1 MVHENNYCKGL
12 RDVAMEQPVPVLPDV
27 YYQPVQ
33 LIDVF
38 VSTIKEKKETANILK
53 NLCQEFPLDE
63 LGHLKRIKSSK
74 SKDTP
79 LQVIVSKPEE
89 SLEKIFTT
97 EDDNNSVYK
106 HLSKPYKVKVPRYA
120 PLTRKQYEEALLY
133 WPVSFHEDKRI
144 SNLLSGKFFTDKELN
159 TIKNHMK
166 EAIQYAE
173 QARDK
178 NQIPVGAVV
187 VDPAI
192 DTVIAKAHDL
202 RSGEHPLQHAALVCI
217 DMVARSQGGGMWNN
231 IEGMY
236 NLDPESKTTDTT
248 GAYLCTG
255 YDVYL
260 TREPCIMCSMALV
273 HSRVSR
279 VFYGSSTMD
288 GALGSKYKLHTQ
300 KEINHRYDVFRSV
313 LQKDC
318 DELDNTGVT

>member
-1 MVHENNYCKGL
+1 
-12 RDVAMEQPVPVLPDV
+12 MEQPIAVLADV

-38 VSTIKEKKETANILK
+38 VSMIKEKKETASILK
-53 NLCQEFPLDE
+53 NLCQEFPLKE

-74 SKDTP
+74 SKDTQ

-89 SLEKIFTT
+89 SLTKILT
-97 EDDNNSVYK
+97 EDANHSVYK
-106 HLSKPYKVKVPRYA
+106 YLSKPYQVKVPRYP
-120 PLTRKQYEEALLY
+120 PLTRKQYEEAFLY

-159 TIKNHMK
+159 TIKYHMK
-166 EAIQYAE
+166 EAIQCAE
-173 QARDK
+173 QAKIK
-178 NQIPVGAVV
+178 NQIPVGAIV
-187 VDPAI
+187 VDPAN
-192 DTVIAKAHDL
+192 DKVIAKAHDL
-202 RSGEHPLQHAALVCI
+202 RSGNHPLQHTAMVCI
-217 DMVARSQGGGMWNN
+217 DMVARSQGGGMWKN

-236 NLDPESKTTDTT
+236 YLDFESESTDTT

-279 VFYGSSTMD
+279 VFYGSSTID

-300 KEINHRYDVFRSV
+300 KEINHRFDVFKGV

-318 DELDNTGVT
+318 DQLDNTGVT